1 MKRAIR
7 WMVTLIVLGSLVG
20 AGVWMYRAA
29 KVEAKADL
37 PVATARKGEFQVI
50 VRCRGELASTHS
62 AQLVAPVNVPGM
74 VIAWMA
80 PPNSEVKTGEVVL
93 KFDSSAA
100 RQQLL
105 EKEAALKQAQA
116 SLDQA
121 VAQARMTGEQDKID
135 LTTSQVEVE
144 RATLEASKQEVVSRL
159 QGEESKID
167 LGLAQEKL
175 HVEEATVNLHQKSDE
190 SKIASQTRQRDKAQQ
205 DIDVT
210 KERLAMMEVHAPSSG
225 VIVYLNNFSQGWM
238 NAKPFK
244 VGDQVWPGS
253 YIAEIP
259 DISSLAMKGKLEE
272 TDRGRITVGMDVRM
286 QVDPFP
292 EKTFPGKLMGISPLV
307 EQTFDWPPSRNF
319 RAIGSF
325 AEHDN
330 RLRPG
335 MNGRVD
341 IIIQRIPDAISIPS
355 NALFTKMGR
364 PTVYLASGSGWSP
377 KEVEVLARNPDEVAI
392 KGIAAGTKVSLVEPD
407 AQGKA
412 GVQEKT
418 GAKRENAP

>member
-7 WMVTLIVLGSLVG
+7 WSVTVIVMG
-20 AGVWMYRAA
+20 ALAAGGAWLYRTA

-37 PVATARKGEFQVI
+37 PVASARKGEFQVM
-50 VRCRGELASTHS
+50 VRCRGELVSIHS
-62 AQLVAPVNVPGM
+62 AQLIAPVNVPGM
-74 VIAWMA
+74 VISWQA
-80 PPNSEVKTGEVVL
+80 PPNSEVKQGDVVVR
-93 KFDSSAA
+93 FDSSAA

-116 SLDQA
+116 SVDQT
-121 VAQARMTGEQDKID
+121 VAQARMTAEQDKID
-135 LTTSQVEVE
+135 LTTAQVEVE

-167 LGLAQEKL
+167 LSIAQEKL
-175 HVEEATVNLHQKSDE
+175 HVEEATVNLHQKSDA
-190 SKIASQTRQRDKAQQ
+190 SRIASQTRQRDKAQQ

-210 KERLAMMEVHAPSSG
+210 NERLGKMEVHAPSSG

-253 YIAEIP
+253 GIAEIP
-259 DISSLAMKGKLEE
+259 DLSTLAMKGKLEE
-272 TDRGRITVGMDVRM
+272 IDRGRITVGMDVRM

-292 EKTFPGKLMGISPLV
+292 EKNFPGKLSAISPLV

-319 RAIGSF
+319 RAVGSF

-335 MNGRVD
+335 MNGRLD
-341 IIIQRIPDAISIPS
+341 IIIQRIPNAISIPA
-355 NALFTKMGR
+355 NALFTRMGR
-364 PTVYLASGSGWSP
+364 PTVYLEDKNGWTP

-392 KGIAAGTKVSLVEPD
+392 RGIEQGAKVSLVEPD
-407 AQGKA
+407 AQGNGGKSGAAKKA
-412 GVQEKT
+412 ST
-418 GAKRENAP
+418 P